1 MERMTDK
8 KYYNLIL
15 ADGFTECWG
24 FVNYD
29 DIYTKWRACCRPSKK
44 YPMWIALHWNR
55 NTDVR
60 PPHASLH
67 AISDKYNSPH
77 PSTLIT
83 KFLITD
89 DIPKKLGDIISH
101 YGCINMPNDYKR
113 LLIKW
118 ANDRV
123 FIDSERSNWGM
134 LQSVWNNYERSY
146 LDLMP
151 PPQHIFEQLNQDEF
165 QSYD

>member
-1 MERMTDK
+1 MERMTDE
-8 KYYNLIL
+8 KYYNLSL

-29 DIYTKWRACCRPSKK
+29 DIYTRWRAHCRPSKK
-44 YPMWIALHWNR
+44 YPIWIASHWNR

-60 PPHASLH
+60 PPHASIH
-67 AISDKYNSPH
+67 YHDTKHNSPH

-89 DIPKKLGDIISH
+89 NPPKKLRDIISH
-101 YGCINMPNDYKR
+101 YGCIEMPKEYKR

-118 ANDRV
+118 ANDYV
-123 FIDSERSNWGM
+123 FSNSDITNWSM
-134 LQSVWNNYERSY
+134 L
-146 LDLMP
+146 
-151 PPQHIFEQLNQDEF
+151 HT
-165 QSYD
+165 